1 MKRHWEH
8 IYTRIFTVSSRD
20 LRYILVC
27 LIKKSSTLENKIR
40 DQFTVKSGHSNMLQ
54 QHAKMGETMTFF
66 LQIKLRLVKCNHYLI
81 QVFVFYENM
90 LAEWQRTKDEKI
102 NDKMESITSGWFFLS
117 WFQHVISKVLK
128 NKEISCF
135 THKPTRV

>member
-1 MKRHWEH
+1 
-8 IYTRIFTVSSRD
+8 
-20 LRYILVC
+20 
-27 LIKKSSTLENKIR
+27 
-40 DQFTVKSGHSNMLQ
+40 MLQ

-81 QVFVFYENM
+81 QVSVFYETM

-117 WFQHVISKVLK
+117 WFEYIISKVLK

-135 THKPTRV
+135 THKPIRV